1 MPPAI
6 VLVLVAGWIE
16 RTYFGKP
23 LQPTPPQVDTVSKS
37 EWIDRT
43 VSDAVVIEADPE
55 PFEGVAEELGASPRA
70 LQRVR
75 DDTVFRSSDD
85 EAWFQIWMTL
95 RSDANRVE
103 RAAVREVSFAELFG
117 QPRSFR
123 GRLVKIRGTIHRLQ
137 RVAAPPNQF
146 NIEGYWQAW
155 LEPQDG
161 PASPIVVYFLN
172 IPEGFPEGMNIREP
186 VEVVGYFFK
195 RWAYA
200 ATDTVRLAPL
210 VMARQPIWRPDLPKA
225 SDVNALSTYALITMG
240 ALVAL
245 TFFGI
250 RLANRAP
257 QKVARQEPTDL
268 TTTLSNIELFSTSQ
282 ALQRLSETEQGIDP
296 DQTEEKLQ

>member
-1 MPPAI
+1 
-6 VLVLVAGWIE
+6 
-16 RTYFGKP
+16 
-23 LQPTPPQVDTVSKS
+23 
-37 EWIDRT
+37 
-43 VSDAVVIEADPE
+43 
-55 PFEGVAEELGASPRA
+55 
-70 LQRVR
+70 
-75 DDTVFRSSDD
+75 
-85 EAWFQIWMTL
+85 MTL

-172 IPEGFPEGMNIREP
+172 IPEG
-186 VEVVGYFFK
+186 VVGYFFK

-268 TTTLSNIELFSTSQ
+268 TATLSNIELFSTSQ
-282 ALQRLSETEQGIDP
+282 ALQRLSETEKGIDP